1 MSYVIHILNMCL
13 IWAMLGVSLNLLLG
27 YTGLMSMGH
36 AAFFTVGA
44 YGSALLAIH
53 LGVNFYFAMLLGI
66 LIGVLIG
73 FLTAVPALRV
83 RDDYLILLTLG
94 IQMVTYGV
102 VVAGIRFT
110 GGTQGLTNIPPP
122 TFFGIKLQSAI
133 SFLPLILIF
142 CAIVVAISL
151 RLINSPFGRV
161 LRAIRDDDIAARS
174 VGKNVTIIKVIVF
187 AIASGMA
194 AMAGSIYAHYSGFI
208 AASSFTVDQ
217 SIAIVVVV
225 IVGGTANIWGSVV
238 GAVVMVVL
246 PQLIN
251 YIPGTAL
258 LISPIREVVYGAMLI
273 LFIRFRP
280 QGLIPENVTFRT
292 KKPVVPDNKDSN
304 MKDVLANSNSTFAN
318 IPVSQREVALQ
329 ANNLYKHFGGV
340 LATDNASFSLHK
352 GTITALIGPNGA
364 GKTTIFNL
372 LTGFIQADKGT
383 VIYRGRDITR
393 LPPYLISRIGMT
405 RSFQEVRLFRRM
417 SVIDNVMT
425 VFPKQAGENFFRLFF
440 NPWLV
445 KKQEQEN
452 QQQAMA
458 WLGFV
463 GLQNKAQELA
473 GDISFAEQKL
483 LVLACVLATG
493 SDVLLLDEVVSGI
506 DPEAINKELDLL
518 RKIADSG
525 KAICIIEHNI
535 DVVKRVADIV
545 YFLASGQVIASG
557 TPGELTS
564 NPELTKMYFG
574 T

>member
-1 MSYVIHILNMCL
+1 MSYIIHILDMCL
-13 IWAMLGVSLNLLLG
+13 IWAILGVSMNLLLG

-53 LGVNFYFAMLLGI
+53 LGVNFYVAMILGI
-66 LIGVLIG
+66 SIGVLIG
-73 FLTAVPALRV
+73 FLTSLPALRV

-102 VVAGIRFT
+102 VVAGVRFT
-110 GGTQGLTNIPPP
+110 GGTQGLAHIPSPS
-122 TFFGIKLQSAI
+122 FFGIKLDSAI
-133 SFLPLILIF
+133 SFLPLIIAF
-142 CAIVVAISL
+142 CAIAVAISW
-151 RLINSPFGRV
+151 RMINSPFGR
-161 LRAIRDDDIAARS
+161 LLKSIRDDDIASRA
-174 VGKNVTIIKVIVF
+174 VGKNVTAIKVTVF
-187 AIASGMA
+187 AVASGMA
-194 AMAGSIYAHYSGFI
+194 AMAGSLYAHYSGFI
-208 AASSFTVDQ
+208 SASAFTVDQ
-217 SIAIVVVV
+217 SIAMVVVVV
-225 IVGGTANIWGSVV
+225 IGGTANIWGSVV
-238 GAVVMVVL
+238 GAFIMVIL
-246 PQLIN
+246 PEVIN
-251 YIPGTAL
+251 LLPGTAL
-258 LISPIREVVYGAMLI
+258 LISPIREIVYGAMLI

-280 QGLIPENVTFRT
+280 QGLIPENVTFRA
-292 KKPVVPDNKDSN
+292 KKPPVFSKKNFKTSDIKEN
-304 MKDVLANSNSTFAN
+304 NSLKN
-318 IPVSQREVALQ
+318 IPVSEREITLQ

-340 LATDNASFSLHK
+340 LATDNASFSLRK

-372 LTGFIQADKGT
+372 LTGFIPADKGT
-383 VIYRGRDITR
+383 VIYRGRDITK
-393 LPPYLISRIGMT
+393 LPPHLISRIGMT

-425 VFPKQAGENFFRLFF
+425 VFPKQAGENFFKLFF

-445 KKQEQEN
+445 KKQEKEN
-452 QQQAMA
+452 QEQAMS

-463 GLQNKAQELA
+463 GLQDKAQELA
-473 GDISFAEQKL
+473 GDVSFAEQKL

-493 SDVLLLDEVVSGI
+493 ADVLLLDEVVSGI

-518 RKIADSG
+518 KKIANTG
-525 KAICIIEHNI
+525 KSICIIEHNI
-535 DVVKRVADIV
+535 DVVKKVADIV

-557 TPGELTS
+557 TPIELTS